1 MPAPRKLSSV
11 AGERV
16 LLRDIVRDQL
26 RDAILDGTFAPG
38 ELLRDAE
45 LAEWLEISRT
55 PLREAINDLA
65 RIGLIETSPNRYTR
79 VATRKASRIV
89 PAMRTLAVLHGGA
102 VLMAVPHLSDET
114 SEELQRSCEHVADAF
129 RARDAERVRDT
140 FMPLFS
146 AFADHTTN
154 ALYRRRALDDLDGL
168 YFQVPI
174 EELVRALDAS
184 RADSI
189 ARAAE
194 ELAEAVAE
202 ADASAARAAAETMHT
217 RLVAADDAVAD
228 ARRSSPN

>member
-1 MPAPRKLSSV
+1 M
-11 AGERV
+11 

-79 VATRKASRIV
+79 VATRKTSRIV

-102 VLMAVPHLSDET
+102 VLMAVPHLSAET
-114 SEELQRSCEHVADAF
+114 SEELQRSCTHLAAAF
-129 RARDAERVRDT
+129 RAGDAARVRDT
-140 FMPLFS
+140 FMPFFS
-146 AFADHTTN
+146 AFADHTSN
-154 ALYRRRALDDLDGL
+154 DVYRHLALDDLDGL

-184 RADSI
+184 SARSL
-189 ARAAE
+189 ARAAD
-194 ELAEAVAE
+194 ELVDAIAR
-202 ADASAARAAAETMHT
+202 ADASAARDAAEAMHT
-217 RLVAADDAVAD
+217 RMVPAL
-228 ARRSSPN
+228 